1 MTPTGSTVGV
11 CAKPAE
17 PAGFLFAAGDRAEMV
32 GTYFWIAV
40 GGALGSMARFWLAA
54 FVATILGPQFPW
66 GTILINI
73 VGSFVIG
80 FFATF
85 TGPGGR
91 FIASFDMRAFVMV
104 GICGGFT
111 TFSAFSLQT
120 LDLARESR
128 WLQAGGNVLISVVVC
143 LLAVWAG
150 HTLASALNP
159 APE

>member
-1 MTPTGSTVGV
+1 MIS
-11 CAKPAE
+11 
-17 PAGFLFAAGDRAEMV
+17 
-32 GTYFWIAV
+32 TYFWVAI

-54 FVATILGPQFPW
+54 FVAELLGPQFPYGPQMPW

-80 FFATF
+80 VYATL

-91 FIASFDMRAFVMV
+91 IVVSFDARAFVMV

-120 LDLARESR
+120 LDLMRANH
-128 WLQAGGNVLISVVVC
+128 WGQAIANVVISVVIC

-150 HTLASALNP
+150 HLLAAALNP
-159 APE
+159 TVE

>member
-1 MTPTGSTVGV
+1 M
-11 CAKPAE
+11 
-17 PAGFLFAAGDRAEMV
+17 L
-32 GTYFWIAV
+32 GTYLWIAI
-40 GGALGSMARFWLAA
+40 GGALGSMTRFWLAA
-54 FVATILGPQFPW
+54 FVAELLGPQFPW

-91 FIASFDMRAFVMV
+91 FVASFDVRAFVMV

-120 LDLARESR
+120 LDLARANH
-128 WLQAGGNVLISVVVC
+128 WAQAGGNVLISVVIC
-143 LLAVWAG
+143 LLAVWCG
-150 HTLASALNP
+150 HLLAAALNP
-159 APE
+159 AME

>member
-1 MTPTGSTVGV
+1 VIS
-11 CAKPAE
+11 
-17 PAGFLFAAGDRAEMV
+17 
-32 GTYFWIAV
+32 TYFWIAV
-40 GGALGSMARFWLAA
+40 GGALGSMARFWLAV
-54 FVATILGPQFPW
+54 FVAERLGPEFPW

-85 TGPGGR
+85 SGPGGR
-91 FIASFDMRAFVMV
+91 FAASFNARAFVMV

-120 LDLARESR
+120 LDLARDSR
-128 WLQAGGNVLISVVVC
+128 WLQAGGNVVLSVVAC

-150 HTLASALNP
+150 HAFAAALLP
-159 APE
+159 TSTQE

>member
-1 MTPTGSTVGV
+1 MITAYLWV
-11 CAKPAE
+11 A
-17 PAGFLFAAGDRAEMV
+17 
-32 GTYFWIAV
+32 I
-40 GGALGSMARFWLAA
+40 GGALGSMARFWMAA
-54 FVATILGPQFPW
+54 LVAELLGPEFPYGPQLPW

-73 VGSFVIG
+73 LGSFVIG

-91 FIASFDMRAFVMV
+91 FVVSFDARAFVMV

-120 LDLARESR
+120 LDLMRGNH
-128 WLQAGGNVLISVVVC
+128 WGQATANILISVIVC

-150 HTLASALNP
+150 HLLATALNP
-159 APE
+159 VPE

>member
-1 MTPTGSTVGV
+1 MISTYLYV
-11 CAKPAE
+11 A
-17 PAGFLFAAGDRAEMV
+17 L
-32 GTYFWIAV
+32 
-40 GGALGSMARFWLAA
+40 GGALGSMARFWLAS
-54 FVATILGPQFPW
+54 FVAEIMGPQFPW

-91 FIASFDMRAFVMV
+91 IVASLDTRAFVMV

-120 LDLARESR
+120 LDLARANQ
-128 WLQAGGNVLISVVVC
+128 WAQAGGNILISLVVC
-143 LLAVWAG
+143 LFAVWLG
-150 HTLASALNP
+150 YLLATALNP

>member
-1 MTPTGSTVGV
+1 MIS
-11 CAKPAE
+11 
-17 PAGFLFAAGDRAEMV
+17 
-32 GTYFWIAV
+32 TYFWIAV

-54 FVATILGPQFPW
+54 FVATLLGPQFPW

-80 FFATF
+80 FFSTF

-91 FIASFDMRAFVMV
+91 YLVSFDARAFVMV

-120 LDLARESR
+120 LDLARGGH
-128 WLQAGGNVLISVVVC
+128 WLWAGGNVVLSVVLC
-143 LLAVWAG
+143 LLAVWLG
-150 HTLASALNP
+150 HLLATALNP
-159 APE
+159 APT